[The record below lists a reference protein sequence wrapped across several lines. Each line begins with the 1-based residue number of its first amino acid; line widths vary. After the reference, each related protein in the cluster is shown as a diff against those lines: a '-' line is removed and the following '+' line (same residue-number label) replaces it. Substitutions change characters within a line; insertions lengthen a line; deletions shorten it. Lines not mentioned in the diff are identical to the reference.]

1 MKITCERERV
11 REKEHEWENKRQK
24 EMIARKR
31 RNKHPPCL
39 DLTQLF
45 PPDPSARVEGAD
57 LGTRDV

>member
-11 REKEHEWENKRQK
+11 REKEHERENKRQK

-31 RNKHPPCL
+31 RNKHPPYL
-39 DLTQLF
+39 RLTQLF
-45 PPDPSARVEGAD
+45 PPDLSARVEGAD